1 MNKMILRNKRTRQ
14 TLEIEYNEFKK
25 KFAKEIQVA
34 FENYQKTEA
43 DKRLY
48 ILDYCDYIEVD
59 FYFDFRWNFNNFS
72 NSNWYIEKVWI

>member
-14 TLEIEYNEFKK
+14 TLEMNYFEFSK
-25 KFAKEIQVA
+25 KFAKEIQIA

-43 DKRLY
+43 SKRLY
-48 ILDYCDYIEVD
+48 IPDYYGYIEAD

-72 NSNWYIEKVWI
+72 NSVWYIEKV